1 MNFVQSMS
9 LDSLA
14 GMFSQ
19 RTGAPQSMSG
29 SIMNAIIGYIMQ
41 NMMQKGMSSFLGG
54 GGSGTGSS
62 EIGGLKSALS
72 GLGGL
77 NGDHA
82 LVQHVQQNAGIQDP
96 DQATQYTEHGVNLLN
111 EQADSNQQGMQSLLS
126 GFLGGGLQQQS
137 TGTGGSGIG
146 GMLGI

>member
-1 MNFVQSMS
+1 MS

-19 RTGAPQSMSG
+19 RSGAQQSMSG

-41 NMMQKGMSSFLGG
+41 NMMQKGIGSFLGG
-54 GGSGTGSS
+54 GGGGGSNS
-62 EIGGLKSALS
+62 DVGGLKSALS

-77 NGDHA
+77 NRDHA
-82 LVQHVQQNAGIQDP
+82 LVRHVQQNAGIQDP

-111 EQADSNQQGMQSLLS
+111 EQADSNPQGMQSLLS
-126 GFLGGGLQQQS
+126 GFLGGGGSDQQQ
-137 TGTGGSGIG
+137 GGVGGKIG
-146 GMLGI
+146 DMLGM